1 MNRFEFNTGDHKEE
15 EEKVL
20 VGRSYGKEVL
30 YRFRKNKGAWISFFI
45 IILLIVIALAA
56 PAVSSYSYKEV
67 HSEYSN
73 LPPRIPGLEKLGIFD
88 GVSHGQNMYEAK
100 NCTDKYFFFGTDN
113 LGRDIWTRV
122 WEGTRISLLIAAL
135 AVIIDVCIGVI
146 YGLVSGYF
154 GGKVDAVIMR
164 IADVQLSFPS
174 MLIALFIMSV
184 FGRGVGK
191 LLIALT
197 MVGWVTYAR
206 TVRGETLSV
215 KKMEYVE
222 AARTIGLPNR
232 IIIIKHVLPNVINS
246 IIVLATIQIGSFILT
261 EATLSFLGVG
271 VPITQPSLGLL
282 VKTGFDVLFSGLWWA
297 SVFPGLYIMLIV
309 FGINLLGDFLRDE
322 LNPNLK

>member
-1 MNRFEFNTGDHKEE
+1 M
-15 EEKVL
+15 EEKVTIEKTGWWKSFLKSEFFYHYKHNIPAIIGSIL
-20 VGRSYGKEVL
+20 VVVAILVAVFGRFIAPQNPYDLTAISLADSY
-30 YRFRKNKGAWISFFI
+30 
-45 IILLIVIALAA
+45 
-56 PAVSSYSYKEV
+56 
-67 HSEYSN
+67 
-73 LPPRIPGLEKLGIFD
+73 LPPVWLDGGKAGFLLGSD
-88 GVSHGQNMYEAK
+88 EQ
-100 NCTDKYFFFGTDN
+100 
-113 LGRDIWTRV
+113 GRDILSA
-122 WEGTRISLLIAAL
+122 I
-135 AVIIDVCIGVI
+135 I
-146 YGLVSGYF
+146 YGSASSIMIGLVGMICSCAIGTTLGLLAGYF

-222 AARTIGLPNR
+222 AARTIGLPNS

-282 VKTGFDVLFSGLWWA
+282 VKTGFDVLFSGLW
-297 SVFPGLYIMLIV
+297 
-309 FGINLLGDFLRDE
+309 
-322 LNPNLK
+322 

>member
-1 MNRFEFNTGDHKEE
+1 MEHEVRAEKTSWWNHFLKSEFFYHYKNNLPAIIGS
-15 EEKVL
+15 VL
-20 VGRSYGKEVL
+20 VLFAILTAVAGRFLAPQNPYDLTQISLMDSY
-30 YRFRKNKGAWISFFI
+30 
-45 IILLIVIALAA
+45 
-56 PAVSSYSYKEV
+56 
-67 HSEYSN
+67 
-73 LPPRIPGLEKLGIFD
+73 LPPAWLAGGKLSFLL
-88 GVSHGQNMYEAK
+88 
-100 NCTDKYFFFGTDN
+100 GTDEQ
-113 LGRDIWTRV
+113 GRDILSAIIYGSASSIMIGLV
-122 WEGTRISLLIAAL
+122 GMAASCCIGTTLGLIA
-135 AVIIDVCIGVI
+135 
-146 YGLVSGYF
+146 GYF

-164 IADVQLSFPS
+164 IADIQLSFPS

-232 IIIIKHVLPNVINS
+232 IIILKHVLPNVVNS
-246 IIVLATIQIGSFILT
+246 IIVLATIQIGNFILT

-271 VPITQPSLGLL
+271 VPITEPSLGLL

>member
-1 MNRFEFNTGDHKEE
+1 MEQTVHTENKSWWKRFLASEFFFHYKHNLPAIIGSIL
-15 EEKVL
+15 VL
-20 VGRSYGKEVL
+20 IAV
-30 YRFRKNKGAWISFFI
+30 
-45 IILLIVIALAA
+45 VIAVFGRFFA
-56 PAVSSYSYKEV
+56 PQNPYDLTQIDLMDSY
-67 HSEYSN
+67 
-73 LPPRIPGLEKLGIFD
+73 LPPAWLD
-88 GVSHGQNMYEAK
+88 GGKAG
-100 NCTDKYFFFGTDN
+100 FLLGTDAQ
-113 LGRDIWTRV
+113 GRDIFSAIIYGSASSIMIGLV
-122 WEGTRISLLIAAL
+122 GMSASCIIGTTLGLIA
-135 AVIIDVCIGVI
+135 
-146 YGLVSGYF
+146 GYF
-154 GGKVDAVIMR
+154 GGKVDALIMR

-232 IIIIKHVLPNVINS
+232 IIILKHVLPNVVNS
-246 IIVLATIQIGSFILT
+246 IIVLATIQVGSFILT

-271 VPITQPSLGLL
+271 VPITKPSLGLL